1 MPVQYLLRSV
11 VAFDGTRYAAI
22 AYLFLNTWPLNASR
36 FEPMLLEEVLVIE
49 QLNAPAWSDQQRAT
63 FYYRMAAVQKDEVL
77 GVLLAVFLGSFG
89 LHHFYIGRNGLGIL
103 YLIFFWTG
111 IPGFVA
117 LIEAFF
123 MPGRV
128 RRYNAEQAAYIAA
141 SLGPAAGNP
150 IALKALP
157 AAATT
162 CPSCGAPTVLGA
174 KFCAHCGTT
183 ITA

>member
-1 MPVQYLLRSV
+1 
-11 VAFDGTRYAAI
+11 
-22 AYLFLNTWPLNASR
+22 
-36 FEPMLLEEVLVIE
+36 MLVEETLVIE

-63 FYYRMAAVQKDEVL
+63 FYYRMAEVQKDEVL

-89 LHHFYIGRNGLGIL
+89 LHHFYLRRNGLGIL

-111 IPGFVA
+111 IPGFFG

-128 RRYNAEQAAYIAA
+128 RRFNAEQAAYIAA

-150 IALKALP
+150 ITVNALP
-157 AAATT
+157 AGGST
-162 CPSCGAPTVLGA
+162 CPSCGAATVLGA

-183 ITA
+183 IAA